1 MKRRNPVRWLAA
13 PGVLLLAVAS
23 VGRAEAHGFG
33 QRYTL
38 PVPLWLYLYG
48 SAAVVVLSFV
58 LVGFFVGEEKVP
70 GGYRRYNLLGVHW
83 LRTLLPHPALLLT
96 LRLLSV
102 GLFALVVI
110 SGTLGD
116 QAPSLNFAP
125 TFVWVIWWVGLGAV
139 TALVGNLWVLLNP
152 WKTLFDWADAAARRM
167 ALGGLEL
174 HAPYPRWLGVWPAL
188 LLYFGFVWLEIIFAG
203 APRPSNIALFALAYS
218 VITWT
223 GMVYFGR
230 DVWLR
235 QGEAFSVFFGILAR
249 FAPTEVRVTDS
260 GACTA
265 GDAPCHIE
273 PDGCVNCYECF
284 EFAEPAKRELNLRP
298 WAVGLVRGEAITA
311 DRLAFVL
318 FMLASV
324 TVDGLQVTSA
334 WLHVEAL
341 AFPATQAVGRWG
353 YPMLQTLGLLVVP
366 VLFGVIYYGFAEL
379 MRRASGREQR
389 VHTIAAGFIYSL
401 VPIAL
406 AYQIAHYYTL
416 LLIQGQSIIPLL
428 SDPFGWGWN
437 LFGTAGY
444 SVNAAVLGAAFV
456 WYSQVALIV
465 AGHVIAVYLAH
476 VLALRL
482 LRNPRRALHSQYPLL
497 ALMVLY
503 TVSSLWILSQPIIE
517 ETNRAGLLLYLR

>member
-1 MKRRNPVRWLAA
+1 LSRARTARWLASLA
-13 PGVLLLAVAS
+13 VLLLVLAPG
-23 VGRAEAHGFG
+23 GRAEAHGFG

-58 LVGFFVGEEKVP
+58 LVGFVIGEERAP
-70 GGYRRYNLLGVHW
+70 GSYRRYNLLKTRW
-83 LRTLLPHPALLLT
+83 LRTLLTHPALLLT
-96 LRLLSV
+96 LRVISV
-102 GLFALVVI
+102 GLFALVVL
-110 SGTLGD
+110 SGILGE

-125 TFVWVIWWVGLGAV
+125 TFVWVIWWVGLGIFI
-139 TALVGNLWVLLNP
+139 ALVGNLWPLINP

-167 ALGGLEL
+167 GLRGLEL
-174 HAPYPRWLGVWPAL
+174 HAPYPAQLGVWPAL
-188 LLYFGFVWLEIIFAG
+188 LLYFSFVWLEIVFAG
-203 APRPSNIALFALAYS
+203 APRPSNIALFALVYS

-223 GMVYFGR
+223 GMSYFGR

-249 FAPTEVRVTDS
+249 FAPSEVRVTDPALCEDC
-260 GACTA
+260 GVV
-265 GDAPCHIE
+265 CHGE

-284 EFAEPAKRELNLRP
+284 EFAEPEKRELNLRP
-298 WAVGLVRGEAITA
+298 WAVGLVRAESVAA

-324 TVDGLQVTSA
+324 TVDGLLVTSA
-334 WLHVEAL
+334 WLRVETL

-353 YPMLQTLGLLVVP
+353 YVLLQTLGLLVVP
-366 VLFGVIYYGFAEL
+366 ALFGAIYYGFAWL
-379 MRRASGREQR
+379 MRLLGGWDQR
-389 VHTIAAGFIYSL
+389 VRVIAAGFVYSL

-416 LLIQGQSIIPLL
+416 LLIQGQGIIPLM

-437 LFGTAGY
+437 LLGTAGY
-444 SVNAAVLGAAFV
+444 TVNAALLDAAFV

-482 LRNPRRALHSQYPLL
+482 VRNLRRALRSQYPML

-517 ETNRAGLLLYLR
+517 EENRAGLLLYLR